1 MMGQFADLSQN
12 YATLKREH
20 EVLQKSHSE
29 LTSKHNQMEIDYSKM
44 RQELATNN
52 EELNK
57 VRGDMVF
64 SKQQE
69 IQTKL
74 TQISL
79 ENEEYAKSIKLQ
91 QERIL
96 SLQDQLQSSHIA
108 TRQYTKTIEDLEARI
123 HSSDKEKIEAKA

>member
-1 MMGQFADLSQN
+1 MSKD
-12 YATLKREH
+12 YATMKEKL
-20 EVLQKSHSE
+20 S
-29 LTSKHNQMEIDYSKM
+29 
-44 RQELATNN
+44 ANN

-74 TQISL
+74 TKLSS

-123 HSSDKEKIEAKA
+123 HSSDKQKVQAKAVLTVLAANQNIKL

>member
-1 MMGQFADLSQN
+1 MGAMMGQFADLSQN
-12 YATLKREH
+12 YATLTTKHKALETD
-20 EVLQKSHSE
+20 HSN
-29 LTSKHNQMEIDYSKM
+29 LSSKYTQLSKDFDEM
-44 RQELATNN
+44 KEQFTTNN

-57 VRGDMVF
+57 MGGDMEF

-74 TQISL
+74 TKLSS

-108 TRQYTKTIEDLEARI
+108 RQYTKTIEELEARI
-123 HSSDKEKIEAKA
+123 HSSNKEKV